1 MKALFL
7 DIIVSPME
15 RFMWNYGWT
24 IPVVLVIIA
33 AVVVAAIIV
42 RRRKKK

>member
-1 MKALFL
+1 MKGLFL

-24 IPVVLVIIA
+24 IPVVLMIIVA
-33 AVVVAAIIV
+33 AVVAAIIV
-42 RRRKKK
+42 RRKKK